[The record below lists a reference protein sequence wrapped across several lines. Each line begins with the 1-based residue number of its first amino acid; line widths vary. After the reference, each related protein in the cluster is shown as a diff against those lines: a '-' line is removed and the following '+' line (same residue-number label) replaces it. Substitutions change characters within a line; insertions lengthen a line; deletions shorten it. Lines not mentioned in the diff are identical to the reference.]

1 MEKKLSEMNYEEE
14 GRVGSIEQDLKLSL
28 IHI

>member
-1 MEKKLSEMNYEEE
+1 MSSETNSMDQMPKKSPLSFQ
-14 GRVGSIEQDLKLSL
+14 VDLKLSL